1 MSLVIAATK
10 PIEPHAVHSVRLM
23 DHAWEQLR
31 KGDRLQASEKA
42 WGAVAHRVKA
52 IAKARGW
59 KYETHGDVYDLG
71 TRIAKETDDPDLVEG
86 LFDTAHDLHRN
97 FCRDSQTTE
106 RLARRLARIKKL
118 LDILEAPRY

>member
-1 MSLVIAATK
+1 M
-10 PIEPHAVHSVRLM
+10 
-23 DHAWEQLR
+23 
-31 KGDRLQASEKA
+31 
-42 WGAVAHRVKA
+42 KA

-97 FCRDSQTTE
+97 FYRDSQTTE

-118 LDILEAPRY
+118 LDILEAPTLLKKPRHRLPRQLIAARDRHAGRSEMRSR